1 MRTEE
6 SEELYDPVEMSQK
19 LIAVAKERTEMAKEQ
34 KEMEELVA
42 SLKEQLKQAQ
52 HAPAEAMEHAGKQVL
67 QKQETTVS
75 GAMKAKVNRLQAMVT
90 MLQATRCVSASACI
104 RL

>member
-19 LIAVAKERTEMAKEQ
+19 LIAVAKEQ